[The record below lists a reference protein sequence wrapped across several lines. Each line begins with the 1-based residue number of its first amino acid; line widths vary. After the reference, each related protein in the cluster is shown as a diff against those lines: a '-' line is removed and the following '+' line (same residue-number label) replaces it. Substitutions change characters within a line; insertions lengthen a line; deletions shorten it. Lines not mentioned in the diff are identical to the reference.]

1 MTEQT
6 LGWCWR
12 ARKASCMTNI
22 SRSVASMVLFSTST
36 HWTPRHI
43 PWNSLE
49 LSGTSS
55 IQWGVVRAHLNYTV
69 SSLNTTL
76 LSRGSKTNGSR
87 SYGDCHSC
95 RPHAQVSW
103 EVLMQ
108 LESDIGLHC
117 TGPLNSGRPL
127 ESTKLQKRRNTPNH
141 KHELPGVMLKASYFA
156 HVLRVHHQL
165 KCII

>member
-1 MTEQT
+1 MHGKHLASPTSHALLRQ
-6 LGWCWR
+6 WCSS
-12 ARKASCMTNI
+12 APPPIEPPVT
-22 SRSVASMVLFSTST
+22 
-36 HWTPRHI
+36 
-43 PWNSLE
+43 SLE
-49 LSGTSS
+49 FFGIVRYQLYPMGSRQGTS
-55 IQWGVVRAHLNYTV
+55 YTV

-127 ESTKLQKRRNTPNH
+127 ESTKLQKRRTTPHH